1 MRRCSAGFYLYS
13 IKDNPL
19 QNLTCQGSRK
29 VDFDSVITE
38 LCVREYQPLSF
49 SCNILNSHLCSQG
62 V

>member
-1 MRRCSAGFYLYS
+1 MSPQCDIITNKHPYRCSAGFYLYS

-38 LCVREYQPLSF
+38 LCVREYQSF
-49 SCNILNSHLCSQG
+49 
-62 V
+62 